1 MNQDPAWLAC
11 FELFPAGQAKTS
23 IDINQM
29 MIQFAAHQE
38 WGEMRWLD
46 QLAILLTYLGVQIE
60 RAHSQLLY
68 ILVNC

>member
-29 MIQFAAHQE
+29 IIQFAAHQE
-38 WGEMRWLD
+38 WGEIRC
-46 QLAILLTYLGVQIE
+46 QLAILLTYLGVGTLAVIIY
-60 RAHSQLLY
+60 SS
-68 ILVNC
+68 